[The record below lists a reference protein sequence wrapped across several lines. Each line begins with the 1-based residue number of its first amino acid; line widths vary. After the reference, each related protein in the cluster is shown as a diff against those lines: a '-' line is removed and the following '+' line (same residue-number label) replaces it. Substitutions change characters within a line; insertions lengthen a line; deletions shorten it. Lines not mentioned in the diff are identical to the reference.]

1 MPRLWRYNLQYFDYL
16 RDPGRSALQ
25 KAQLIDDWI
34 RRNPPGTAD
43 AWEPYTVSL
52 RIANW
57 TKYFMSL
64 SAPSNPPLPWLASLW
79 SQTAWLER
87 NFEYHLLANH
97 LFKNAKA
104 LLFAGSY
111 FEDPAAGEWLHKGAQ
126 VLAEQLVEQFLPDGG
141 HFERSPMYHAIMVED
156 LLDLIA

>member
-1 MPRLWRYNLQYFDYL
+1 V
-16 RDPGRSALQ
+16 GALHRVAAHRELDQ
-25 KAQLIDDWI
+25 IFHVPERTL
-34 RRNPPGTAD
+34 
-43 AWEPYTVSL
+43 E
-52 RIANW
+52 
-57 TKYFMSL
+57 
-64 SAPSNPPLPWLASLW
+64 PPLPWLASLW

-141 HFERSPMYHAIMVED
+141 HFERSPCITRSWSRTFST
-156 LLDLIA
+156 